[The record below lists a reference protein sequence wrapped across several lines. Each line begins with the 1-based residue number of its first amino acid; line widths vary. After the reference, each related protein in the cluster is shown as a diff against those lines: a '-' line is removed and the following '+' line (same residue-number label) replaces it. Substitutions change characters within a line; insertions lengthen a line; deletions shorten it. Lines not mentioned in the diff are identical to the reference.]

1 MLMTSQLPKAT
12 SLRWRTISPPSLP
25 VTFLFFF
32 LFVFFLTNKS
42 FAHDDFEIKNLTQVN
57 KLLQDEYG
65 FIWLGGQ
72 QGLTRFDGKQSINF
86 SSDNPKHLLPFN
98 WIHDFA
104 QDNDLLIMATE
115 THGLWSVNIKTGQ
128 AKPIITDIGDNSFYD
143 VTIFRDNYY
152 FQTENSLYEYQP
164 TTGNTYLITNNIII
178 DGIASTKEHLYVF
191 SASGLYLLEGRA
203 LNKVMSQPVI
213 SILTIDDTLVAVT
226 TDKIYLI
233 RDTGEKVSIAN
244 NRNIYQTTRA
254 YKQPS
259 FFAINNQGKISKYS
273 THNLEKL
280 HHGFEN
286 TKSGRV
292 RKLLHD
298 SSGVLWLTSNQGV
311 DRLYENTVKNHPK
324 VFDIIT
330 NANEI
335 TLFNDEIVI
344 GSYGVGLQNFTNQMF
359 NHKTNSN
366 FTPNGL
372 KITNLA
378 IVNSELFVA
387 TFDGLWQL
395 DKQLNQVNRVDFPH
409 NNKLILKLKS
419 IGNTLYIATNNN
431 GLYAYDLKKQS
442 IIWNIRPK
450 DGLSSAEVID
460 ILPLNNGQIWLT
472 TAKGL
477 DIYDSNTE
485 QIKNVEIPGANK
497 LVSITLADNKIFAA
511 SLGDGIF
518 AFNLQGQI
526 LAHIS
531 PGISFSGLLLEK
543 DNIWASARPGL
554 YQLNPKNHQ
563 VSMLENTGKYSFI
576 GSSLM
581 HNDILYSSHYGGIL
595 ELDLTKKPIFN
606 PKVVISETTISGES
620 YLLNKT
626 IKVAG
631 SNDLITLD
639 LASLDYRPGLA
650 KKYKYRINDN
660 KWQPI
665 SGTQLTLTGLASGD
679 YNIEIMATNSLG
691 QWSDI
696 KAYTEINVAYP
707 WYWTIELKI
716 LYSIIT
722 LFIILLSAW
731 LLFLRTKSI
740 KNIHNLLKDDMKNC
754 GRVMKTIQR
763 NLQLTSTS
771 LSSNEI
777 EHSKQLIEKSLL
789 MLKESFDSQEPDSLA
804 GKDLSVAVPFLANYI
819 QSKYDVKLHC
829 TLDDKV
835 DGLNYELKS
844 DVYKVIFEAL
854 ISAIFKSEAQ
864 NFNLTLKEVKK
875 KLWLSINSDNDSF
888 NQLNSRI
895 NFDLASYTIRQI
907 TNKHHASLNTFD
919 NDDGSSQL
927 VISFPLMAL
936 N

>member
-1 MLMTSQLPKAT
+1 LP
-12 SLRWRTISPPSLP
+12 I
-25 VTFLFFF
+25 TFLFFF

-152 FQTENSLYEYQP
+152 FQTENSLYEYQAA
-164 TTGNTYLITNNIII
+164 TGNTYLISDNIII
-178 DGIASTKEHLYVF
+178 DGIASTKEHLYVS

-203 LNKVMSQPVI
+203 LTKVMSQPVI
-213 SILTIDDTLVAVT
+213 SILSIDDNLVAVT
-226 TDKIYLI
+226 TDKIHLI
-233 RDTGEKVSIAN
+233 RDTGEKVSLSN
-244 NRNIYQTTRA
+244 DQNIYQTTRA
-254 YKQPS
+254 YKHPS
-259 FFAINNQGKISKYS
+259 FFTVNNQGKISKFS

-286 TKSGRV
+286 IKSGRV

-359 NHKTNSN
+359 NHETNSN
-366 FTPNGL
+366 FTPKGL

-395 DKQLNQVNRVDFPH
+395 DKQLNQVSRVDFPN

-419 IGNTLYIATNNN
+419 SGSTLYIATNNN
-431 GLYAYDLKKQS
+431 GLYAYDLNRQS
-442 IIWNIRPK
+442 IIWNIKPK

-460 ILPLNNGQIWLT
+460 ILPLNNGQVWLT

-477 DIYDSNTE
+477 DIYDSNTG
-485 QIKNVEIPGANK
+485 IVKNVDIPGANK
-497 LVSITLADNKIFAA
+497 LVSITLANNKIFAA

-531 PGISFSGLLLEK
+531 PGISFSGLLLDK
-543 DNIWASARPGL
+543 DSIWASARPGL
-554 YQLNPKNHQ
+554 YRLNPKNHQ

-595 ELDLTKKPIFN
+595 ELDLTKQPIFN

-626 IKVAG
+626 IEVAG

-665 SGTQLTLTGLASGD
+665 SGAQLTLTGLASGD

-722 LFIILLSAW
+722 LFIILLSSW

-740 KNIHNLLKDDMKNC
+740 KKIHNLLKDDMKNC
-754 GRVMKTIQR
+754 GRIMKTIQR

-771 LSSNEI
+771 LANQEVDQ
-777 EHSKQLIEKSLL
+777 SKQLIEKSLL
-789 MLKESFDSQEPDSLA
+789 ILKENLDSQEPDNLA
-804 GKDLSVAVPFLANYI
+804 GKDLSVAVPFLADYI
-819 QSKYDVKLHC
+819 QSKYEVKLHC
-829 TLDDKV
+829 TIDDKV
-835 DGLNYELKS
+835 DSLKYELKS
-844 DVYKVIFEAL
+844 DIYKVIFEAL

-864 NFNLTLKEVKK
+864 NFSLTLQEVKK

-927 VISFPLMAL
+927 VISFPLMTL
-936 N
+936 D

>member
-1 MLMTSQLPKAT
+1 MTSQLPKAT
-12 SLRWRTISPPSLP
+12 SIRWRTISPPSLP
-25 VTFLFFF
+25 FTFLFFF

-203 LNKVMSQPVI
+203 LTKVMSQPVI

-244 NRNIYQTTRA
+244 NKNIYQTTRA

-626 IKVAG
+626 IEVAG

-665 SGTQLTLTGLASGD
+665 SGAQLTLTGLASGD
-679 YNIEIMATNSLG
+679 YNVEIMATNSLG

-789 MLKESFDSQEPDSLA
+789 MLKESLDSQEPDSLA

>member
-1 MLMTSQLPKAT
+1 LP
-12 SLRWRTISPPSLP
+12 I
-25 VTFLFFF
+25 TFLFFF
-32 LFVFFLTNKS
+32 LFVFFLTKKS

-152 FQTENSLYEYQP
+152 FQTENSLYEYQAA
-164 TTGNTYLITNNIII
+164 TGNTYLISDNIII
-178 DGIASTKEHLYVF
+178 DGIASTKEHLYVS

-203 LNKVMSQPVI
+203 LTKVMSQPVI
-213 SILTIDDTLVAVT
+213 SILSIDDNLVAVT
-226 TDKIYLI
+226 TDKIHLI
-233 RDTGEKVSIAN
+233 RDTGEKVSLSN
-244 NRNIYQTTRA
+244 DQNIYQTTRA
-254 YKQPS
+254 YKHPS
-259 FFAINNQGKISKYS
+259 FFTVNNQGKISKFS

-286 TKSGRV
+286 IKSGRV

-372 KITNLA
+372 KITNIA

-419 IGNTLYIATNNN
+419 IENTLYIATNNN

-665 SGTQLTLTGLASGD
+665 SGAQLTLTGLASGD

-691 QWSDI
+691 QWSDL

-754 GRVMKTIQR
+754 GRIMKTIQR

-771 LSSNEI
+771 LASNEI
-777 EHSKQLIEKSLL
+777 EHSQQLIEKSLL
-789 MLKESFDSQEPDSLA
+789 MLKESLDSQEPDSLA

-936 N
+936 S

>member
-1 MLMTSQLPKAT
+1 LP
-12 SLRWRTISPPSLP
+12 I
-25 VTFLFFF
+25 TFLFFF
-32 LFVFFLTNKS
+32 LFVLFLTNKS
-42 FAHDDFEIKNLTQVN
+42 FALDNFEIKNLTQVN

-86 SSDNPKHLLPFN
+86 SSDNPNHLLPFN

-128 AKPIITDIGDNSFYD
+128 AKPIITDIGNNSFYD

-203 LNKVMSQPVI
+203 LTKVMSQPVI

-419 IGNTLYIATNNN
+419 IENTLYIATNNN

-665 SGTQLTLTGLASGD
+665 SGAQLTLTGLASGD

-754 GRVMKTIQR
+754 GRIMKTIQR

-789 MLKESFDSQEPDSLA
+789 MLKESLDSQEPDSLA